1 MIIVDL
7 NQIMIS
13 NLMVQINGKNAET
26 LSEDLVRHMVLNSLR
41 AHNKK
46 FRKEYGEMVIACDSG
61 NVWRKQIFPNYKAG
75 RKANREKS
83 EHDWDAI
90 FNMLATIKNEIKTFM
105 PYKVIEV
112 ESCEADDIIA
122 TLIKKVKNMIIP
134 EHKKKILILS
144 GDKDFIQLHGP
155 NVRQYN
161 PVLNKFVGK
170 GEDPVIYIREH
181 ILKGDRSDGIPNVLS
196 DDNVFIEGRRQKP
209 LSKKKLNNW
218 VNDVFF
224 YTNFTEEEEKNY
236 SRNRKLID
244 LSCIPQD
251 IEDKI
256 NNEFNDVKAA
266 SRDKILGYFINKK
279 LKTLIE
285 VIDEF

>member
-46 FRKEYGEMVIACDSG
+46 FRKQYGEMVIACDSK
-61 NVWRKQIFPNYKAG
+61 NVWRREVFPNYKAG
-75 RKANREKS
+75 RKANRAKS

-90 FNMLATIKNEIKTFM
+90 FSILHNIKDEIKTFL
-105 PYKVIEV
+105 PYKVIEI
-112 ESCEADDIIA
+112 ETAEADDIIA
-122 TLIKKVKNMIIP
+122 TLIKKTKRVIAP
-134 EHKKKILILS
+134 EHKKNILILS

-155 NVRQYN
+155 NIKQYN

-170 GEDPVIYIREH
+170 GEDPSIYIKEH
-181 ILKGDRSDGIPNVLS
+181 IFKGDRSDGIPNILS
-196 DDNVFIEGRRQKP
+196 DDNVFIEGRRQRP
-209 LSKKKLNNW
+209 LSKKKINNW

-224 YTNFTEEEEKNY
+224 YTHFTEEEEKNY
-236 SRNRKLID
+236 NRNRKLID
-244 LSCIPQD
+244 LSCIPQEL
-251 IEDKI
+251 EDKI
-256 NNEFNDVKAA
+256 NNEFNDVKVA

>member
-1 MIIVDL
+1 MIIVDI

-13 NLMVQINGKNAET
+13 NLMVTLNRDNMD

-46 FRKEYGEMVIACDSG
+46 FRKEYGDMVIACDSK
-61 NVWRKQIFPNYKAG
+61 NVWRREIFPNYKAG
-75 RKANREKS
+75 RKANRAKS

-90 FNMLATIKNEIKTFM
+90 FSMLHTIKDEIKTFL
-105 PYKVIEV
+105 PYKVIEI
-112 ESCEADDIIA
+112 ETAEADDIIA
-122 TLIKKVKNMIIP
+122 TLIKKNKRVIAP
-134 EHKKKILILS
+134 EHKKKVLILS

-155 NVRQYN
+155 NIKQYN
-161 PVLNKFVGK
+161 PILNKFVGK
-170 GEDPVIYIREH
+170 GEEPSLYIKEH
-181 ILKGDRSDGIPNVLS
+181 IFKGDRSDGIPNILS
-196 DDNVFIEGRRQKP
+196 DDNVFIEGRRQRP
-209 LSKKKLNNW
+209 LSKKKINSW

-224 YTNFTEEEEKNY
+224 YTNFTEEEQKNY
-236 SRNRKLID
+236 DRNRKLID
-244 LSCIPQD
+244 LSCIPH
-251 IEDKI
+251 ELEEKI
-256 NNEFNDVKAA
+256 NNEFLNVKVA

>member
-13 NLMVQINGKNAET
+13 NLMVQLNGRNAEP

-46 FRKEYGEMVIACDSG
+46 FRKEYGEMVIACDSK
-61 NVWRKQIFPNYKAG
+61 NVWRREYFPNYKAG

-196 DDNVFIEGRRQKP
+196 DDNVFITGKVYSP
-209 LSKKKLNNW
+209 F
-218 VNDVFF
+218 VFITGIF
-224 YTNFTEEEEKNY
+224 TYTF
-236 SRNRKLID
+236 L
-244 LSCIPQD
+244 PQD
-251 IEDKI
+251 EIFLACFSISLRSSAKTSSEI
-256 NNEFNDVKAA
+256 GRLSTISITSFE
-266 SRDKILGYFINKK
+266 K
-279 LKTLIE
+279 LS
-285 VIDEF
+285 

>member
-1 MIIVDL
+1 
-7 NQIMIS
+7 
-13 NLMVQINGKNAET
+13 MVQINGKNAET

-196 DDNVFIEGRRQKP
+196 DDNVFVENRRQKP

-236 SRNRKLID
+236 NRNRKLID
-244 LSCIPQD
+244 LSSIPQE

-256 NNEFNDVKAA
+256 NNEFNDVKVA

>member
-105 PYKVIEV
+105 PYKVMEV

-134 EHKKKILILS
+134 EHKRKILILS

-236 SRNRKLID
+236 NRNRKLID
-244 LSCIPQD
+244 LSSIPQE

-256 NNEFNDVKAA
+256 NNEFNDVKVA

>member
-13 NLMVQINGKNAET
+13 NLMVQLNGRNAEA

-46 FRKEYGEMVIACDSG
+46 FRKQYGEMVIACDSK
-61 NVWRKQIFPNYKAG
+61 NVWRREVFPNYKAG
-75 RKANREKS
+75 RKANRAKS

-90 FNMLATIKNEIKTFM
+90 FSILHNIKDEIKAFL
-105 PYKVIEV
+105 PYKVIEI
-112 ESCEADDIIA
+112 ETAEADDIIA
-122 TLIKKVKNMIIP
+122 TLIKKTKRVIEP
-134 EHKKKILILS
+134 EHKKNILILS
-144 GDKDFIQLHGP
+144 GDKDFIQLHEP
-155 NVRQYN
+155 NVKQYN

-170 GEDPVIYIREH
+170 GENPSIYIKEH
-181 ILKGDRSDGIPNVLS
+181 IFKGDRSDGIPNILS
-196 DDNVFIEGRRQKP
+196 DDNVFVEGRRQKP
-209 LSKKKLNNW
+209 LSKKKINNW

-224 YTNFTEEEEKNY
+224 YTHFTEEEEKNY
-236 SRNRKLID
+236 NRNRKLID
-244 LSCIPQD
+244 LSCIPQEL
-251 IEDKI
+251 EDKI
-256 NNEFNDVKAA
+256 NNEFNEVKVA